1 MPANWSDRPPEL
13 AAPALRGAQLLHS
26 FTLSPGCGP
35 SGQATHR
42 AAHAWPAP
50 TCDDRWATVGSP
62 ACWLQPPGLTPG
74 RCCRRP
80 RAEETEAAAPAGTTI
95 ASPSGCLLGRSF
107 AFPPGGRGRSLPRPK
122 PQLRPAAHPGRGRLR
137 RGRGRQR
144 RRAPFP
150 ALCTGSAAG
159 HGPRPQRIAAGPGAR
174 PGDLRSSAGARQGS
188 GGRGCSR
195 RRAGS
200 APPTRAERPARITPG
215 TGRRCGAARTAA
227 GRPRSPVNG
236 PRPGP
241 GPAQPP
247 RPPAGRTGRG
257 KRTRARGPGG
267 ETEHAGPSRAEPGRS
282 RTHLPPLTAGP
293 RLRPRHVPCAPPP
306 RAACADASAPSAGP
320 RPQERTAGRGRT
332 APPSPPTPPPTRPPP
347 RRRWQQS
354 QDSRS
359 AVTLLTPRYSNN
371 DRRPPRPVACALGHP
386 RGEPSS
392 GPPPRQQAPL
402 AAAAAAQERQLCR
415 DPTEGTWA
423 APGPPRL
430 TELAPSRSGRWTR
443 PRAAAGP
450 SSLPYSRNSVAS
462 RTYGQELRQ
471 AEASS
476 LYGRS
481 QQQRS
486 FRGERELLVQQQARH
501 TEELTK
507 R

>member
-195 RRAGS
+195 RRPGS

-267 ETEHAGPSRAEPGRS
+267 ETEHARPSRAEPGRS

-293 RLRPRHVPCAPPP
+293 GSAPATCRARLRPALRALTPARRPRGRARRSAPPAEGAQP
-306 RAACADASAPSAGP
+306 H
-320 RPQERTAGRGRT
+320 
-332 APPSPPTPPPTRPPP
+332 
-347 RRRWQQS
+347 
-354 QDSRS
+354 
-359 AVTLLTPRYSNN
+359 
-371 DRRPPRPVACALGHP
+371 PPRPLP
-386 RGEPSS
+386 R
-392 GPPPRQQAPL
+392 PPDPR
-402 AAAAAAQERQLCR
+402 
-415 DPTEGTWA
+415 
-423 APGPPRL
+423 PGGGGSRAR
-430 TELAPSRSGRWTR
+430 TREAPS
-443 PRAAAGP
+443 
-450 SSLPYSRNSVAS
+450 
-462 RTYGQELRQ
+462 
-471 AEASS
+471 
-476 LYGRS
+476 LY
-481 QQQRS
+481 
-486 FRGERELLVQQQARH
+486 
-501 TEELTK
+501 
-507 R
+507 